1 MKFCSSCGATIVIR
15 IPSGDNMP
23 RHVCD
28 SCETIHYLNPKI
40 VNGCIAEWQDKIL
53 LCKRAIEPRY
63 GYWTLPAGF
72 MENGETTWQGAA
84 RETYEEACAT
94 VSDLS
99 LYGVFN
105 LPHINQVYV
114 MFRGNVVDG
123 QASPGTESL
132 EVGFYQ
138 EDEIPWNELA
148 FPVVKE
154 TLELYFADRKRGSF
168 TTKMGDII
176 RHPDQSL
183 EIKRYDSPPLKS
195 DN

>member
-1 MKFCSSCGATIVIR
+1 
-15 IPSGDNMP
+15 
-23 RHVCD
+23 
-28 SCETIHYLNPKI
+28 
-40 VNGCIAEWQDKIL
+40 
-53 LCKRAIEPRY
+53 
-63 GYWTLPAGF
+63 
-72 MENGETTWQGAA
+72 
-84 RETYEEACAT
+84 
-94 VSDLS
+94 
-99 LYGVFN
+99 
-105 LPHINQVYV
+105 